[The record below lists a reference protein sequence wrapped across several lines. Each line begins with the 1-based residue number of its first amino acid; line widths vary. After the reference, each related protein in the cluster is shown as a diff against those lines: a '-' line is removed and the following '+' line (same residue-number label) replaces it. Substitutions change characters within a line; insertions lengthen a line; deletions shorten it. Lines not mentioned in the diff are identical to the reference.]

1 VPKILR
7 MAQST
12 VTARRLPAL
21 AGGVRSAPACWA
33 FISAGAV
40 AIGIYFL
47 LPPDA
52 QSVYFVAVGLASV
65 AAIYLGARVNL
76 APGDRLPWNLF
87 ALGLLGQV
95 AGDAI
100 FAVYEI
106 SLDREPPAPSIADVF
121 YLGSYPLLAV
131 GILVLLRKLGG
142 QTSRAAILDTVII
155 FCGVA
160 LLQWVFFIDP
170 YNHRYFGTET
180 ARLVAMAYPA
190 VDVLLLVALTQ
201 LLVGPGG
208 RTTAYRLLLASVTLW
223 VVADEIYGLNYDTYV
238 GGDPVDALWLASY
251 VIWAGAAL
259 SPSMGRIAQPERRA
273 LPRLTVT
280 RLLLLAAALLAAPVT
295 LIVERASHHR
305 VHAYVL
311 GVGGA
316 VLASLVL
323 LRLAGLVRAV
333 ERARR
338 AERVSR
344 REAEQAQQLLT
355 YQNEQLVELDRLK
368 DEFVSSVSHEL
379 RTPLT
384 SISGYVELLLENEQ
398 DAEKRDHLAIVD
410 RNAQRLLGLVSDL
423 LFTARLQD
431 GRLELEHERVDLG
444 ELVTQTVASARPRA
458 ESADVT
464 LTVDAAAVA
473 PIDGEPVRLAQLL
486 DNLVSNAIKFT
497 PVGGSVVVRLSQ
509 RDGLVC
515 VEVSDTGIGIP
526 EEERERLFQRFF
538 RSQTALERQI
548 QGTGLG
554 LYISKA
560 IVESHGGRIGVRSG
574 EAGGTTFFVE
584 LPAAV

>member
-1 VPKILR
+1 
-7 MAQST
+7 M
-12 VTARRLPAL
+12 
-21 AGGVRSAPACWA
+21 
-33 FISAGAV
+33 
-40 AIGIYFL
+40 
-47 LPPDA
+47 
-52 QSVYFVAVGLASV
+52 
-65 AAIYLGARVNL
+65 
-76 APGDRLPWNLF
+76 
-87 ALGLLGQV
+87 
-95 AGDAI
+95 
-100 FAVYEI
+100 
-106 SLDREPPAPSIADVF
+106 
-121 YLGSYPLLAV
+121 
-131 GILVLLRKLGG
+131 
-142 QTSRAAILDTVII
+142 
-155 FCGVA
+155 
-160 LLQWVFFIDP
+160 FFIDP
-170 YNHRYFGTET
+170 YNHREFGTEGD
-180 ARLVAMAYPA
+180 RLVAMAYPA

-208 RTTAYRLLLASVTLW
+208 RTTAYRLLLASVALW
-223 VVADEIYGLNYDTYV
+223 VIADEIYGLNYDTYT

-259 SPSMGRIAQPERRA
+259 SPSMSRIAQPERRR
-273 LPRLTVT
+273 LPRLTRT
-280 RLLLLAAALLAAPVT
+280 RLFLLAAASLAAPVT

-311 GVGGA
+311 GIGGA
-316 VLASLVL
+316 VLALLVL

-338 AERVSR
+338 AERISR

-384 SISGYVELLLENEQ
+384 SISGYVELLLETEE

-423 LFTARLQD
+423 LFTARLQE
-431 GRLELEHERVDLG
+431 GRLELDPERVELG
-444 ELVTQTVASARPRA
+444 ELVVQTVASARPRA
-458 ESADVT
+458 ETASVALSAEVGE
-464 LTVDAAAVA
+464 VAA
-473 PIDGEPVRLAQLL
+473 IDGEPARLAQLL

-497 PVGGSVVVRLSQ
+497 PAGGSVVVRLSQ
-509 RDGLVC
+509 RDAFVC

-526 EEERERLFQRFF
+526 EQERERLFQRFF
-538 RSQTALERQI
+538 RAQTALERQI